1 MKNYKERKEAIRN
14 EAIEFQYSFSE
25 GEQYSYKALADIQGY
40 FEKQG
45 KKYGLLKEFRENGI
59 I

>member
-14 EAIEFQYSFSE
+14 EAIEFQYSFVDGKQWYYSE
-25 GEQYSYKALADIQGY
+25 IAEITSY